1 MPFSYHCSF
10 TITIPWLVTCWLV
23 ASICNSALVKKKR
36 KDGTQM
42 TRTGERGCSKNAQDS
57 ASKDAPASL
66 ARTGHANVTQPVPL
80 SPSLHVAE
88 SIGLHAE
95 SIALHRRYVAMPWK
109 LYATAAV
116 QTPSPLTNTEPKTS
130 LLFFARTGTRK
141 TKTKLIHLISATIM
155 YVFHRVSSNKNVVL
169 LVTYYLHRI
178 LSAVVNFRIQHLTVR
193 IILKIYEKK

>member
-1 MPFSYHCSF
+1 
-10 TITIPWLVTCWLV
+10 
-23 ASICNSALVKKKR
+23 
-36 KDGTQM
+36 M

-155 YVFHRVSSNKNVVL
+155 YVFHRVSSNKKRSPTSNL
-169 LVTYYLHRI
+169 LPPSHFKCSCKFSYPTFNRPYYFKNL
-178 LSAVVNFRIQHLTVR
+178 
-193 IILKIYEKK
+193 

>member
-1 MPFSYHCSF
+1 
-10 TITIPWLVTCWLV
+10 
-23 ASICNSALVKKKR
+23 
-36 KDGTQM
+36 M

-88 SIGLHAE
+88 SIGLHGE
-95 SIALHRRYVAMPWK
+95 EMQNPLLSIVATLRCHGNSTLLLLRKRPHHWRI
-109 LYATAAV
+109 
-116 QTPSPLTNTEPKTS
+116 QSRKTS

-141 TKTKLIHLISATIM
+141 TKTKLIHLISATII

-193 IILKIYEKK
+193 IILKIDEKNNHI